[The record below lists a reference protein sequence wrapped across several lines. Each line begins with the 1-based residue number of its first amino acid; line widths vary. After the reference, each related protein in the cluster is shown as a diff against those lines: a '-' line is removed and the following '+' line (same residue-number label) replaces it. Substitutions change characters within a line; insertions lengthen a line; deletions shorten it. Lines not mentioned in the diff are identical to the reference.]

1 MTDPRVGRTE
11 FRMLGSGPSRRIV
24 LKRRE
29 QPNHASVALLMSTHY
44 ELTSHCECQATL
56 GARLDEQRLV
66 LDGWCTRH
74 GAREKAQAMS
84 LGASATAER
93 FDVSWHCPRCGRN
106 SLRTFHEGALIAVPA
121 PAEPPTPS
129 ASAEAST

>member
-1 MTDPRVGRTE
+1 MTDTRVGPAE
-11 FRMLGSGPSRRIV
+11 FRMFGRSPSRRIV

-44 ELTSHCECQATL
+44 ELTSRCECQATL

-66 LDGWCTRH
+66 LDGWCARR
-74 GAREKAQAMS
+74 GVREKAQAMS

-106 SLRTFHEGALIAVPA
+106 SLRTFHEGALLAVPA
-121 PAEPPTPS
+121 PAEPPPP
-129 ASAEAST
+129 ASAVAST